1 MSDPLTTLREA
12 GLPVDQLSAAQQE
25 VLAALTEQETAVL
38 AAVQRR
44 LAEAD
49 DLADAEVMAHEMKL
63 L

>member
-12 GLPVDQLSAAQQE
+12 GLPVDQLSLAQQE
-25 VLAALTEQETAVL
+25 VLAALTGPELAVL
-38 AAVQRR
+38 ASVHRQ

-49 DLADAEVMAHEMKL
+49 EDEDAEVMAHEMKL